1 MKQQNERG
9 IRRDPLDCGKLS
21 GMRGRRLRA
30 ALVWLSVIAAA
41 VPALI
46 AGHVPAGVPHQV
58 AMPGPTYL
66 LEAAHPAP
74 AAMPHHHV
82 DNPSR
87 QLEQSQPG
95 SSHGSSGAACTL
107 CAVCSGTAAPIPGAV
122 SQDGLSCSSPL
133 RIVNFKFGEVP
144 AGMHF
149 LSALRP
155 HAPPHMVL

>member
-1 MKQQNERG
+1 MKRQIGRG
-9 IRRDPLDCGKLS
+9 IRWDPLDCGKPS
-21 GMRGRRLRA
+21 GMRWGRLRA

-41 VPALI
+41 APALI

-66 LEAAHPAP
+66 LEAARPSPEAI
-74 AAMPHHHV
+74 PHHHA

-87 QLEQSQPG
+87 QLEQPQPG
-95 SSHGSSGAACTL
+95 SSHGSSGETCTL
-107 CAVCSGTAAPIPGAV
+107 CAVCSGTAAPLSGTVPQDCLRCFAP
-122 SQDGLSCSSPL
+122 SQ
-133 RIVNFKFGEVP
+133 IVNVKFGEAP

-155 HAPPHMVL
+155 RAPPHMVL